1 MIRNIPIKY
10 SDEMLLLE
18 LEEFKGKFDCLYLP
32 YDAEKRG
39 NRGYA
44 FINFNHPLQIL
55 YFYEKFEGKKWNYFE
70 SRKICELNAA
80 NYQGINEIK
89 RHARNYRGSKK
100 PSFFPCLDNLANLE
114 VPMVILFFDK
124 NFFVEISQPIKIDIP

>member
-80 NYQGINEIK
+80 NYQGINEIR

-114 VPMVILFFDK
+114 VPMVNFILIK
-124 NFFVEISQPIKIDIP
+124 NFVEISQPIKIDIP